1 MDNANTTDKSASSSE
16 TNNNSTESN
25 KETMVSEVCV
35 FKKSN
40 RNNQRNVRKRT
51 MDSDNKEENEDNPVE
66 IVRRQKTEQKGVSVA
81 NTIKPVKIE
90 THSYSSNDNVGVKSD
105 QFASS
110 TYDIDGPTLDPNY
123 PKEKVNNVDGV
134 YRGMSGYSDFI
145 EKKDSIQ
152 IKGLK
157 GIKAGPVRQ
166 AANLRATSRMDY
178 QPDLCKD
185 YKETGYCGFGDACK
199 FMHDRG
205 DYKSGWQLERE
216 WEEEQKSKHEGRSSG
231 MNRTNTDDPK
241 VKDEESDD
249 LPFACFICRLPFTN
263 PVVTKCGH
271 YFDEDCALAHN
282 KKSKKCYI
290 CNEPTNGIFNTPKR
304 LVEKL
309 TKSKAAIQN
318 KVEETNDENE

>member
-1 MDNANTTDKSASSSE
+1 
-16 TNNNSTESN
+16 
-25 KETMVSEVCV
+25 
-35 FKKSN
+35 
-40 RNNQRNVRKRT
+40 
-51 MDSDNKEENEDNPVE
+51 
-66 IVRRQKTEQKGVSVA
+66 
-81 NTIKPVKIE
+81 
-90 THSYSSNDNVGVKSD
+90 
-105 QFASS
+105 
-110 TYDIDGPTLDPNY
+110 
-123 PKEKVNNVDGV
+123 
-134 YRGMSGYSDFI
+134 MSGYSDFI

-166 AANLRATSRMDY
+166 AANLRAMSRMDY
-178 QPDLCKD
+178 QPDLC
-185 YKETGYCGFGDACK
+185 
-199 FMHDRG
+199 
-205 DYKSGWQLERE
+205 
-216 WEEEQKSKHEGRSSG
+216 